1 MGFAALGSPYDMA
14 PCCPPSRG
22 CNAPDGDQP
31 CALRIFR
38 AAAESIPEAGQALAR
53 WEVFQ
58 RAARDAPSKTERRFR
73 RRAYERA
80 RDRALG
86 AVAMEY
92 SRRRRRPGFARRGP
106 ATPLRPERARRP
118 NVQAA

>member
-1 MGFAALGSPYDMA
+1 MA

-31 CALRIFR
+31 CALRIFT
-38 AAAESIPEAGQALAR
+38 AAAGAIPEAGLALAR
-53 WEVFQ
+53 WDVFQ
-58 RAARDAPSKTERRFR
+58 RAAREAPSKTERRFR

-80 RDRALG
+80 RDRALR

-92 SRRRRRPGFARRGP
+92 GRRRRRPGFARRGP
-106 ATPLRPERARRP
+106 APGLAPERTRRP